1 VNLQLN
7 WPTAFVLVALIGS
20 VTLLAMHGDI
30 PQAWIERT
38 LSALLGIVV
47 GIPLGRLRSSGPA
60 VEPAVAAARA
70 SRE

>member
-1 VNLQLN
+1 MNLQLN
-7 WPTAFVLVALIGS
+7 WPTACVLVALIGS

-47 GIPLGRLRSSGPA
+47 GIPLGRLRSSAP
-60 VEPAVAAARA
+60 VEPAVAAART